1 MPPKAKNPASAQ
13 LRRWS
18 YTFAFEDDAKFDD
31 AAFAKKLKNNGAIK
45 WCFQEEK
52 GAGGL
57 RHLQGCASFKTGKRL
72 SELSPIRFPG
82 LKPAHWSATHDDTA
96 ASFYST
102 KEESRIRGPW
112 SDKDQPAY
120 IPIAFR
126 DPVIRAEQQ
135 WILDR
140 LEDQNNRKIL
150 FIVDRAGNS
159 GKTWLGM
166 YLCLH
171 RRGVRIPSSMK
182 SAQEIIQAAMATLG
196 STPAEQRYL
205 SLDIPR
211 SVSGHDSWIKWLSAL
226 EDIKNGHLCDPR
238 YQWKECFIEPPRMM
252 VTSNQRPPQDLL
264 TSDRFDIVD
273 MLWIKFASG
282 VLSQEEY
289 RQQKAEQKE
298 RDEERKEQRRART
311 TANKATVQEEEE
323 DEEGDSVCVDRC
335 VGWWEFTDTKAMEK
349 EIARLTAKV
358 AVMEK
363 EVAKWGV

>member
-18 YTFAFEDDAKFDD
+18 FTFAFEDDAKFDE
-31 AAFAKKLKNNGAIK
+31 AAFVKSIKNNGAIK
-45 WCFQEEK
+45 WCLQEEK

-57 RHLQGCASFKTGKRL
+57 RHLQGCVSFKQGKRL
-72 SELSPIRFPG
+72 GELSPFRFPG
-82 LKPAHWSATHDDTA
+82 LKPAHWSATHDETS

-102 KEESRIRGPW
+102 KEDTRIRGPW
-112 SDKDQPAY
+112 TDKDQPPY
-120 IPIAFR
+120 IPKAFR
-126 DPVIRAEQQ
+126 DPVLRAEQQ

-150 FIVDRAGNS
+150 FIVDKGGNT

-171 RRGVRIPSSMK
+171 KRGVRIPSSMK
-182 SAQEIIQAAMATLG
+182 SAQEIIQATMATLG
-196 STPAEQRYL
+196 VTPAEQRYL

-238 YQWKECFIEPPRMM
+238 YAWKEAFIEPPKML

-273 MLWIKFASG
+273 MLWIKFSCG
-282 VLSQEEY
+282 VLTMEEY
-289 RQQKAEQKE
+289 RTQKAEQKQQE
-298 RDEERKEQRRART
+298 EERREKRRARVSADEPT
-311 TANKATVQEEEE
+311 EREEVE
-323 DEEGDSVCVDRC
+323 DEEDGVVGSDVDVDS
-335 VGWWEFTDTKAMEK
+335 E
-349 EIARLTAKV
+349 
-358 AVMEK
+358 
-363 EVAKWGV
+363 